1 MFDGHLRKVKV
12 TTFMSEVNEY
22 IVTARKY
29 RPLEFKDVVG
39 QEHITKT
46 LLNAIDNQ
54 RIHHAYLFTGPRGV
68 GKTTTARIYA
78 KAVINKGLLD
88 SNVNIDAESLNDLD
102 IIEIDGAS
110 NNSVDDIRILR
121 ENAKYAPSVG
131 KYKIYIID
139 EVHMLSSSAF
149 NALLKTLEEPPPH
162 LLFVFAT
169 TEPHKVPDTIIS
181 RCQRFD
187 FRRMSTEN
195 IISQLE
201 MIAKKDNI
209 QIDQQSLITIA
220 KKADGSM
227 RDSQSIFDQA
237 VAFCGNQ
244 VNYKDLSDALN
255 LIDENFFFDISD
267 KMINSDAAG
276 ILDIAHQISE
286 KGYDLRETINGLLEH
301 FRNIMVFEATRDE
314 RSIQVASD
322 NLPRIKSYIK
332 EFSREDIIRVLS
344 ILNEHEKEIRFAF
357 QPQII
362 FELMLIKLTSFQR
375 TKDISKLIS
384 AVETGIIPEEK
395 KKS

>member
-1 MFDGHLRKVKV
+1 
-12 TTFMSEVNEY
+12 MSEVNEY

>member
-1 MFDGHLRKVKV
+1 
-12 TTFMSEVNEY
+12 MSEINEY
-22 IVTARKY
+22 IVSARKY
-29 RPLEFKDVVG
+29 RPLVFDEVVG

-46 LLNAIDNQ
+46 LLNAISSN
-54 RIHHAYLFTGPRGV
+54 RVHHAYLFTGPRGV

-78 KAVINKGLLD
+78 KAVINKGLRDNGSELK
-88 SNVNIDAESLNDLD
+88 AESLNDLD

-110 NNSVDDIRILR
+110 NNSVDDIRVLR

-187 FRRMSTEN
+187 FRRMSNGN
-195 IISQLE
+195 IVSQLK
-201 MIAKKDNI
+201 MIAEKDSI
-209 QIDQQSLITIA
+209 QIDEQSLITIA

-237 VAFCGNQ
+237 VAFCGNS
-244 VNYKDLSDALN
+244 VNYNELSDALN
-255 LIDENFFFDISD
+255 LIDENFFFEISD
-267 KMINSDAAG
+267 KMIAGDAAG
-276 ILDIAHQISE
+276 ILDIAYKISE

-301 FRNIMVFEATRDE
+301 FRNIMVFEATRNDK
-314 RSIQVASD
+314 SIQVAAD
-322 NLPRIKSYIK
+322 NLPRIKNYIQ
-332 EFSREDIIRVLS
+332 EFSREDIIRVIS
-344 ILNEHEKEIRFAF
+344 ILNDHEKEIRFAF

-362 FELMLIKLTSFQR
+362 FELMLIKLTSFQK
-375 TKDISKLIS
+375 TKDISKLVS
-384 AVETGIIPEEK
+384 AIESGILPEEK